1 MQPSMEFLT
10 PEESA
15 QVDGALLTSKDK
27 FSTRLAI
34 YSLRCL
40 RQIAAETGLTLEEI
54 PAEQVKIWIKN
65 DESLKENLDIDANFE
80 NFFTRLVMASLPPL
94 KQVAQESAIPL
105 QDLTVQQVVK
115 WFEKKG
121 KIDSRI

>member
-1 MQPSMEFLT
+1 MEFLT

-15 QVDGALLTSKDK
+15 EVDGALLTSKDK

-40 RQIAAETGLTLEEI
+40 RQIAAETDFTPEQI
-54 PAEQVKIWIKN
+54 PAEQVKTWIKK
-65 DESLKENLDIDANFE
+65 DESLKQNLDIDANFE
-80 NFFTRLVMASLPPL
+80 NFFTRLVMASLAPL
-94 KQVAQESAIPL
+94 KQVAQESAVPL

-121 KIDSRI
+121 KIE

>member
-10 PEESA
+10 PEESV
-15 QVDGALLTSKDK
+15 QVDEALLTSKDK

-40 RQIAAETGLTLEEI
+40 TQIARETGLALVEI
-54 PAEQVKIWIKN
+54 PAEQVKTWIQK
-65 DESLKENLDIDANFE
+65 DESLKQNLDIDPNFE
-80 NFFTRLVMASLPPL
+80 NFFTRLVIASLSPL
-94 KQVAQESAIPL
+94 KQIAQESALPL

-121 KIDSRI
+121 KIE

>member
-1 MQPSMEFLT
+1 MESSLNFLT
-10 PEESA
+10 SQESA
-15 QVDGALLTSKDK
+15 QVDAALLTSKDK

-40 RQIAAETGLTLEEI
+40 RQIARETGLTLEEI
-54 PAEQVKIWIKN
+54 PAEQVKAWMQK
-65 DESLKENLDIDANFE
+65 DKSLKQNLDSDPSFE
-80 NFFTRLVMASLPPL
+80 SFFTRLVMASLSPL
-94 KQVAQESAIPL
+94 KQVAQESAVAL

-121 KIDSRI
+121 KIQ

>member
-1 MQPSMEFLT
+1 MESSIIFLT

-15 QVDGALLTSKDK
+15 QVDAALLTSKDK

-40 RQIAAETGLTLEEI
+40 REIARETGLTLEEI
-54 PAEQVKIWIKN
+54 PAEQVKAWMQK
-65 DESLKENLDIDANFE
+65 DKSLKQNLDSDPDFE
-80 NFFTRLVMASLPPL
+80 SFFTRLVMASLSPL
-94 KQVAQESAIPL
+94 KQVAQESAIAL

-121 KIDSRI
+121 KIQ

>member
-15 QVDGALLTSKDK
+15 QVDEALLTSKDK

-40 RQIAAETGLTLEEI
+40 RQIARETGLALEEI
-54 PAEQVKIWIKN
+54 PAEQVKTWIQK
-65 DESLKENLDIDANFE
+65 DESLKQNLDIDANFE
-80 NFFTRLVMASLPPL
+80 NFFTRLVIASLSPL
-94 KQVAQESAIPL
+94 KQIAQESALPL

-121 KIDSRI
+121 KIK

>member
-1 MQPSMEFLT
+1 MEFLT

-15 QVDGALLTSKDK
+15 QVDKALLTSKDK

-40 RQIAAETGLTLEEI
+40 RQISREKGLTLEEI
-54 PAEQVKIWIKN
+54 PAEQVKTWIKK
-65 DESLKENLDIDANFE
+65 DESLKQNLDIDANFE
-80 NFFTRLVMASLPPL
+80 NFFTRLVIASLSPL
-94 KQVAQESAIPL
+94 KQIAQESAVPL
-105 QDLTVQQVVK
+105 QDVTVQQIVK

-121 KIDSRI
+121 KIG

>member
-1 MQPSMEFLT
+1 MQQSIEFLT

-40 RQIAAETGLTLEEI
+40 KQIAAETALTLEEI
-54 PAEQVKIWIKN
+54 PSEQVKTWIKK
-65 DESLKENLDIDANFE
+65 DESLKQNLDIDANFE
-80 NFFTRLVMASLPPL
+80 NFFTRLVMASLPHL
-94 KQVAQESAIPL
+94 KQVAQESSIPL

-121 KIDSRI
+121 KIE

>member
-15 QVDGALLTSKDK
+15 QVDAALLTSKDK

-40 RQIAAETGLTLEEI
+40 RQIATETGLTPEKI
-54 PAEQVKIWIKN
+54 PAEQVETWIKK
-65 DESLKENLDIDANFE
+65 DESLKQNLDIDANFE
-80 NFFTRLVMASLPPL
+80 SFFIKLVMASLSPL
-94 KQVAQESAIPL
+94 KQVAQESAIPI
-105 QDLTVQQVVK
+105 QDLTVQQVIK

-121 KIDSRI
+121 KLD

>member
-1 MQPSMEFLT
+1 MEFLT

-40 RQIAAETGLTLEEI
+40 KQISQETGLTPEEI
-54 PAEQVKIWIKN
+54 PAEQVQNWIKK
-65 DESLKENLDIDANFE
+65 DESLKQNLDIDANFE
-80 NFFTRLVMASLPPL
+80 NFFIKLVMSSLSPL
-94 KQVAQESAIPL
+94 KQVAQESALPL
-105 QDLTVQQVVK
+105 QDLTVQQVIQ

-121 KIDSRI
+121 KLD

>member
-1 MQPSMEFLT
+1 MQQSMEFLT
-10 PEESA
+10 LEESA

-65 DESLKENLDIDANFE
+65 DENLKPNLDIDANFG
-80 NFFTRLVMASLPPL
+80 NFFTRLVMASLSPL

-105 QDLTVQQVVK
+105 QDLKVQQVVE

-121 KIDSRI
+121 KVE

>member
-1 MQPSMEFLT
+1 MEFLT

-15 QVDGALLTSKDK
+15 QVDEALLTPKDK

-40 RQIAAETGLTLEEI
+40 RQIGRETGFALEEI
-54 PAEQVKIWIKN
+54 PAEQVKTWIQK
-65 DESLKENLDIDANFE
+65 DESLKQNLDIDANFE
-80 NFFTRLVMASLPPL
+80 NFFTRLVIASLSPL
-94 KQVAQESAIPL
+94 KQIAQESALPL

-121 KIDSRI
+121 KIK

>member
-15 QVDGALLTSKDK
+15 EVDGALLTSKDK

-40 RQIAAETGLTLEEI
+40 RQIAAETDFTPEQI
-54 PAEQVKIWIKN
+54 PAEQVKTWIKK
-65 DESLKENLDIDANFE
+65 DESLKQNLDIDANFE
-80 NFFTRLVMASLPPL
+80 NFFTRLVMASLAPL
-94 KQVAQESAIPL
+94 KQVAQESAVPL

-121 KIDSRI
+121 KIE

>member
-1 MQPSMEFLT
+1 MQPSIEFLT

-15 QVDGALLTSKDK
+15 QVDKALLTSKDK

-40 RQIAAETGLTLEEI
+40 RQIARETGLTLEEI
-54 PAEQVKIWIKN
+54 PAEQVKTWIKK
-65 DESLKENLDIDANFE
+65 DEGLKQNLDIDANFE
-80 NFFTRLVMASLPPL
+80 NFFTRLVIASLSPL
-94 KQVAQESAIPL
+94 KQIAQESVVPL

-121 KIDSRI
+121 KIG

>member
-1 MQPSMEFLT
+1 MQQSMEFLT

-40 RQIAAETGLTLEEI
+40 RQIAAETGLTPEEI

-65 DESLKENLDIDANFE
+65 DENLKPNLDIDANFE
-80 NFFTRLVMASLPPL
+80 NFFTRLVMASLSPL
-94 KQVAQESAIPL
+94 KQVAQESAVPL
-105 QDLTVQQVVK
+105 QHLTVPEVVK

-121 KIDSRI
+121 KIE

>member
-1 MQPSMEFLT
+1 MESSLIFLT
-10 PEESA
+10 SQESA
-15 QVDGALLTSKDK
+15 QVDAALLTSKDK

-40 RQIAAETGLTLEEI
+40 REIGRETGLTLEEI
-54 PAEQVKIWIKN
+54 PAEQVKAWMQK
-65 DESLKENLDIDANFE
+65 DKSLKQNLDSDPSFE
-80 NFFTRLVMASLPPL
+80 SFFTRLVMASLSPL
-94 KQVAQESAIPL
+94 KQVAQESAVAL

-121 KIDSRI
+121 KIQ

>member
-1 MQPSMEFLT
+1 MQQSMEFLT

-65 DESLKENLDIDANFE
+65 DENLKQNLDIDANFE
-80 NFFTRLVMASLPPL
+80 NFFTRLVMASLSPL
-94 KQVAQESAIPL
+94 KQVAQESAVPL
-105 QDLTVQQVVK
+105 QHLTVQQVVK
-115 WFEKKG
+115 WYETKG
-121 KIDSRI
+121 KIE

>member
-10 PEESA
+10 AEESA
-15 QVDGALLTSKDK
+15 QVDAALLTSKDK

-40 RQIAAETGLTLEEI
+40 RQIATETGLTPEEI
-54 PAEQVKIWIKN
+54 PAEQVETWIKK
-65 DESLKENLDIDANFE
+65 DESLKQNLDIDANFE
-80 NFFTRLVMASLPPL
+80 NFFIKLVMASLSPL
-94 KQVAQESAIPL
+94 KQVAQESAIPI
-105 QDLTVQQVVK
+105 QDLTVPQVIK

-121 KIDSRI
+121 RLD